1 MKQWHLLAI
10 AGIIGLGVLFAPLAE
25 SAIPPTRAWLRI
37 LTDTGNVTA
46 NSYAANLTMTG
57 DGITITPFF
66 TNNTLRFTSGVSSL
80 AMEDLTNVTD
90 SGCAVGQAR
99 TVNASGWYVC
109 SNVGTG
115 DITGAANVG
124 AGTGTVFRDEVAGTL
139 NFKTIKEGANISITN
154 NADDITITAAAGA
167 SGYTKINNLDGGTAK
182 ILATNITNQATVKTL
197 TAGTGITI
205 TNGSKTITIDA
216 TGTGGFTSIN
226 NMAGGTAKILATN
239 ASSKANFKSLTAG
252 SGISITNSST
262 TITIATSGGS
272 GFTEL
277 NSINGGNARLLKSNS
292 TNEGVFKSLTC
303 TGVTS
308 CTNGTDTITIRSEVN
323 TMNGGTARIIKS
335 NSTNGEVVFKSL
347 TAGSNISITNGTDTI
362 TIASTGG
369 SGTAPIVNKRWGTFI
384 PNSATALGHGILGTT
399 ASLDGTETL
408 AYNTTRGLLS
418 IRSATGT
425 TASAN
430 AGISQ
435 VTANFN
441 LFRGDQNSYLRIEAA
456 PAANVQGSTTR
467 TFIGFQSG
475 ATQLPNAA
483 DTIVNALSAAGI
495 CKRTTDTA
503 WQICTNDGAGAG
515 TYATTGVTADTDWHV
530 FEVYTTDS
538 GVNWCVKIDSGTE
551 TCNNSDRPAT
561 TTRLYFNAN
570 TETTGAPSKNFIYG
584 YVYLQNDR

>member
-1 MKQWHLLAI
+1 MARQHVAI
-10 AGIIGLGVLFAPLAE
+10 VIFAIVFCSLIFIPAD
-25 SAIPPTRAWLRI
+25 SYIPPTRAFMRI
-37 LTDTGNVTA
+37 FSGGENITA
-46 NSYAANLTMTG
+46 ASYNANLTLSTG
-57 DGITITPFF
+57 GTLSIDMYN
-66 TNNTLRFTSGVSSL
+66 TNNTIRFSTTTPSL
-80 AMEDLTNVTD
+80 AFEDLSNVT
-90 SGCAVGQAR
+90 SGCAVGQTRIVSVSAHWDCY
-99 TVNASGWYVC
+99 TL
-109 SNVGTG
+109 TG
-115 DITGAANVG
+115 GGDVSGAANVG
-124 AGTGTVFRDEVAGTL
+124 TGTGTIFRDEVAGILNLKTL
-139 NFKTIKEGANISITN
+139 KEGSGITITN
-154 NADDITITAAAGA
+154 NADDITISS
-167 SGYTKINNLDGGTAK
+167 SGVA
-182 ILATNITNQATVKTL
+182 
-197 TAGTGITI
+197 
-205 TNGSKTITIDA
+205 
-216 TGTGGFTSIN
+216 GFTSIN

-239 ASSKANFKSLTAG
+239 ASNKANFKSLTAG

-277 NSINGGNARLLKSNS
+277 NSINGGTARLLKSNS

-323 TMNGGTARIIKS
+323 TMNGGTAKIIKS
-335 NSTNGEVVFKSL
+335 NSTNGEVVLKSL

-435 VTANFN
+435 VTTNFN

-503 WQICTNDGAGAG
+503 WQICTNDGAGVG

-538 GVNWCVKIDSGTE
+538 GVNWCVKIDGGTE

-584 YVYLQNDR
+584 YVYVQNDK